1 MYRMSMA
8 LHEKMSGLYKIA
20 GILSNRFHVSFVFI
34 CRNKRI
40 INLLTNAEI

>member
-1 MYRMSMA
+1 MYRMSIG
-8 LHEKMSGLYKIA
+8 LNEKMSGIYKIV